1 MEWFQARITASETP
15 GYDSV
20 RASVVLRMQVPRR
33 ENGQLSQ
40 QLRNQLRRS
49 RHAQN
54 WRAKSKSSSKTT
66 SDPRHRAELATL
78 VRGSITRTGET
89 HLPPRWVCP
98 GFLASGLLTL
108 LWSGCFELCGWGK
121 RNAMT
126 GLLQRLLPREE

>member
-78 VRGSITRTGET
+78 VRGSIPRTGEP
-89 HLPPRWVCP
+89 H
-98 GFLASGLLTL
+98 S
-108 LWSGCFELCGWGK
+108 
-121 RNAMT
+121 
-126 GLLQRLLPREE
+126 LPRGVGRGSVRAG